1 MSPSSAAA
9 PPDTT
14 STRAGLATLASDG
27 GVSSAAARPTRA
39 DTIAAALV
47 VGAALIHVL
56 LLPQHLAESRLFGVV
71 FATIALFQLGI
82 GWALWTHTGPMVRTV
97 GRWGSLAIVVMF
109 LGARVIAPPGQAV
122 PEKVPW
128 VGVLSLILEI
138 AAVAALA
145 VGLPANPGKRERA
158 GSLWMPSLAAG
169 LAVFLLDLVAAG
181 DLSYSQVTI
190 PRPDAVGVYAN
201 GVGSLSPAL
210 TATVNHRWSLYLPLL
225 GTALALLVAGLLAA
239 AVRMTLEV
247 VRRRRQC
254 SARLGLL
261 GVVPAS
267 FAAPVCCGPSLL
279 SAAGVG
285 AAAALSWL
293 ATPLLLLAA
302 TFLGI
307 DILWLWR
314 ILSRTARPSF
324 QR

>member
-56 LLPQHLAESRLFGVV
+56 LLP
-71 FATIALFQLGI
+71 
-82 GWALWTHTGPMVRTV
+82 
-97 GRWGSLAIVVMF
+97 
-109 LGARVIAPPGQAV
+109 APPGQAV

-145 VGLPANPGKRERA
+145 VGLPVHSGTRKRA
-158 GSLWMPSLAAG
+158 GSLWMPALAAG

-201 GVGSLSPAL
+201 GLGSLSPAL

-314 ILSRTARPSF
+314 RSHS
-324 QR
+324 